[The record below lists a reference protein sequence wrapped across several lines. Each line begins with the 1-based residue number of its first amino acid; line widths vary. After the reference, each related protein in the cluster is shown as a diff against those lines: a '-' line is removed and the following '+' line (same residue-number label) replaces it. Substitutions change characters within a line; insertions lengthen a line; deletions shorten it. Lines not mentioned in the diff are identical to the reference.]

1 MDADNGEGIGDK
13 TKQLMEQTEG
23 YHLDFSQ
30 ELPEL
35 DGAVI
40 LVSSDRLRFKVNAN
54 ALRSAS
60 EVFRTTLSLPQAGEP
75 SPEAVMEN
83 LGEEGSTIAGILS
96 IITSQEL
103 PSLKTIDEIE
113 PLLWAA
119 DKWDMPGPLSLFR
132 LLLIRDP
139 SFTREYPI
147 RLYKIGAQ
155 MDWKDLVSLAVR
167 RSSYDDIFNKPDL
180 IPIFHEMGTH
190 RLLPL
195 VKLHNDRHRQFQTI
209 LDDTFIPGT
218 TISSED
224 LAVLTK
230 VKRVVMETAEMTP
243 IGTVLKNVAIEKEIT
258 TLVTV
263 HVRNTNKRFNAHS
276 AFDNSFSFS
285 TMISAVSGKWSSL
298 PQALP
303 SSS

>member
-1 MDADNGEGIGDK
+1 
-13 TKQLMEQTEG
+13 
-23 YHLDFSQ
+23 
-30 ELPEL
+30 
-35 DGAVI
+35 
-40 LVSSDRLRFKVNAN
+40 VSSDGIRFKVNAN

-60 EVFRTTLSLPQAGEP
+60 QVFRTTLSLPQPGEP

-103 PSLKTIDEIE
+103 PSLKTIDELE

-139 SFTREYPI
+139 SFARDHPI

-155 MDWKDLVSLAVR
+155 MEWKDLVSLAVR

-180 IPIFHEMGTH
+180 IPVFHELGTH

-195 VKLHNDRHRQFQTI
+195 VKLHNDLHRQFRTI
-209 LDDTFIPGT
+209 LDNAFIPET
-218 TISSED
+218 TIAGED
-224 LAVLTK
+224 LALLAKAKGVVLK
-230 VKRVVMETAEMTP
+230 KAEMTP
-243 IGTVLKNVAIEKEIT
+243 IGNALNNVAIEQEIT
-258 TLVTV
+258 KLVTS
-263 HVRNTNKRFNAHS
+263 AHTEGRYGRGIGP
-276 AFDNSFSFS
+276 SFSFS
-285 TMISAVSGKWSSL
+285 TMIFAASRKWNSL
-298 PQALP
+298 PHALP